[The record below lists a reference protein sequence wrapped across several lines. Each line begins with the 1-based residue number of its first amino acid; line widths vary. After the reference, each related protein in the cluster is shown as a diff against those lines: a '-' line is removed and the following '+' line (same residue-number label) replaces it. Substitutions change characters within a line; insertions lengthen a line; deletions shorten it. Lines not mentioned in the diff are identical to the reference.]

1 MSAATKDAKER
12 GWRTVAQG
20 LAIDLAVAAVLVLGV
35 AFTTI
40 EWTKTY
46 WIGLGLSLA
55 RTLLQAA
62 VSYFMRLL
70 VPPTKASNT
79 P

>member
-1 MSAATKDAKER
+1 MSAATRDAKER
-12 GWRTVAQG
+12 SVRSIAQG

-40 EWTKTY
+40 VWTKAY
-46 WIGLGLSLA
+46 WVTLGLSLA
-55 RTLLQAA
+55 RTLLQAT

-70 VPPTKASNT
+70 IPPTKASNT